1 MAGSTR
7 YFMGIEPRELWREPG
22 SGDSGLE
29 KRRRFCRG
37 SSEAVL
43 DSPELFR
50 YHFASSQSG
59 GAHCVA
65 KIKLRNPPASLR
77 SLGGELFDYVG
88 RLTDKQN
95 FHLSIRDD
103 Q

>member
-1 MAGSTR
+1 MA
-7 YFMGIEPRELWREPG
+7 E
-22 SGDSGLE
+22 
-29 KRRRFCRG
+29 
-37 SSEAVL
+37 
-43 DSPELFR
+43 
-50 YHFASSQSG
+50 
-59 GAHCVA
+59 
-65 KIKLRNPPASLR
+65 IKLRNPPASLR